1 MRGLAQLV
9 DPAYWVDPA
18 YLPTFMKTSNGSAHA
33 GARVEQG
40 GSNPR
45 SKPGAAS
52 EQALF
57 SDRNPDSRALL
68 NALTKLK
75 SGDYSVRL
83 PLHWSG
89 AARKVADAL
98 REIVF

>member
-1 MRGLAQLV
+1 
-9 DPAYWVDPA
+9 
-18 YLPTFMKTSNGSAHA
+18 MKTSNGSVQASA
-33 GARVEQG
+33 TAEQSSG
-40 GSNPR
+40 KPR
-45 SKPGAAS
+45 SRPRAGG

-89 AARKVADAL
+89 TARKLADAFNG
-98 REIVF
+98 IVLADEATATEVA